1 MASRDYKN
9 AGRFRNKETAPSRHG
24 PAVTPRARSKE
35 SSSKKSV
42 ASGLVIGLLLG
53 VTIAVGVAFFLSRSP
68 DPFQQ
73 PVQPAPR
80 VKVPDSTAVLAPGV
94 GPDTVVPSV
103 SQQQTTVLPTPTPE
117 PPPVPVG
124 QPEPVAPPAA
134 TPAAPAVAAKT
145 AEPTPAAE
153 PAPTKAAAPAE
164 KPAAA
169 EPNKGPNYEFYKIL
183 PGLAE
188 PVPSGEP
195 NASERTKPAAERKTY
210 LQIGAFSKSDEADN
224 LKARLALSGIEVKIQ
239 SADTEKGLI
248 HRVRVGP
255 FTKQSEIDQ
264 AMATLREAGL
274 SATVV
279 REPVNKAQ

>member
-53 VTIAVGVAFFLSRSP
+53 VTVAVGVAFFLSRSP

-80 VKVPDSTAVLAPGV
+80 VKVPDSAAVLAPGV
-94 GPDTVVPSV
+94 GPDTVAPSV
-103 SQQQTTVLPTPTPE
+103 NQQQTTVLPTPTPE

-124 QPEPVAPPAA
+124 QPEPVAPPVA
-134 TPAAPAVAAKT
+134 TPAAPVVAAKV
-145 AEPTPAAE
+145 AEPPPAE
-153 PAPTKAAAPAE
+153 PAAPKATPPAE

-210 LQIGAFSKSDEADN
+210 LQIGAFSKSEEADN

-255 FTKQSEIDQ
+255 FTKQGEIDQ